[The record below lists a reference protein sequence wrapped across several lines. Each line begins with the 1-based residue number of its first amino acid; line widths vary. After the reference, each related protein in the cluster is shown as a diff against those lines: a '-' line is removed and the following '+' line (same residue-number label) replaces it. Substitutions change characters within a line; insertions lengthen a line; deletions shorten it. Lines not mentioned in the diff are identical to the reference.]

1 MSNGKDIIIYL
12 IVGLIKRML
21 CKMSQYFPR
30 PYETSVLVNLSK
42 LSNVIKNDVVKKTVY
57 HKLVA
62 KVNNVDISGFV
73 LKSKY
78 GTDKSNLKKKISD
91 ADKRFLILVDLLN
104 KKTDYNVAT
113 TELEIKI
120 TSISGSAT
128 NSALNAI
135 ENEIPN
141 VSNLVKKEKKKQ
153 IMTQK
158 LVKLKQ
164 NLLIIII
171 INILP
176 LQNLTIL
183 QHKFLLQD

>member
-120 TSISGSAT
+120 TSIS
-128 NSALNAI
+128 
-135 ENEIPN
+135 
-141 VSNLVKKEKKKQ
+141 NLVKKEKKKTDYDTK
-153 IMTQK
+153 ISEIETK
-158 LVKLKQ
+158 LTDHNHNKYITTPEF
-164 NLLIIII
+164 N
-171 INILP
+171 NF
-176 LQNLTIL
+176 TA
-183 QHKFLLQD
+183 

>member
-42 LSNVIKNDVVKKTVY
+42 LSNVIKNDVVKKAVY

-62 KVNNVDISGFV
+62 KIDNVDISGFV

-91 ADKRFLILVDLLN
+91 ADKKFLILVDLL
-104 KKTDYNVAT
+104 KKDR
-113 TELEIKI
+113 L
-120 TSISGSAT
+120 
-128 NSALNAI
+128 
-135 ENEIPN
+135 
-141 VSNLVKKEKKKQ
+141 
-153 IMTQK
+153 
-158 LVKLKQ
+158 
-164 NLLIIII
+164 
-171 INILP
+171 
-176 LQNLTIL
+176 
-183 QHKFLLQD
+183 